1 MSQADDAVVVR
12 EFIQRELETINA
24 YHAMI
29 LRASDVAVR
38 RMLAHAMDEEKE
50 HVAEGLALLGRLDAQ
65 QAAVLA
71 TDHTPHFADGGKGD
85 LSLRGFEA
93 ARGESTTTSRL
104 PEATQL
110 PGPPPPADTLPPAET
125 PPAAMPALGAGVS
138 AELGD
143 AARVVHP
150 VTARGFDESSL
161 TVGSLRG
168 ARLTNDEA

>member
-71 TDHTPHFADGGKGD
+71 IDHTPHFADGGKGD

-93 ARGESTTTSRL
+93 ARGETASAPPS
-104 PEATQL
+104 PEA
-110 PGPPPPADTLPPAET
+110 ASPAET
-125 PPAAMPALGAGVS
+125 PLRADLLPAPEVAVV
-138 AELGD
+138 GD
-143 AARVVHP
+143 VPRATRP
-150 VTARGFDESSL
+150 VTARGFDETTL

-168 ARLTNDEA
+168 SRMTNDET